1 MLKMGRLDGKVAVV
15 TGGGAGVGRGIAITF
30 GAESAAVVVAGK
42 TLSKCENVA
51 GEIEKVGGQALA
63 LECDVTD
70 RSQVEAAIDATVTAF
85 GPPDILVNN
94 AQGGTQS
101 PAPLATVTEERFYD
115 LWRGGLLSTVFG
127 MQAVYPH
134 MKANQGGSI
143 VNLVSLLGIHGDP
156 GFSAYG
162 STKEAIRGLT
172 RHAAREWAS
181 DGIRVNAIAP
191 LAYNQHMIDQRVNP
205 SPYLQQLIEQI
216 PLKYYGDAEEDIGP
230 AVLAMVTDMRY
241 MTGATLSL
249 TGGLCI
255 LR

>member
-1 MLKMGRLDGKVAVV
+1 
-15 TGGGAGVGRGIAITF
+15 
-30 GAESAAVVVAGK
+30 
-42 TLSKCENVA
+42 
-51 GEIEKVGGQALA
+51 
-63 LECDVTD
+63 
-70 RSQVEAAIDATVTAF
+70 
-85 GPPDILVNN
+85 
-94 AQGGTQS
+94 
-101 PAPLATVTEERFYD
+101 VTEERFYD

-127 MQAVYPH
+127 MQAGYPH

-162 STKEAIRGLT
+162 SAKEAIRGLT

-191 LAYNQHMIDQRVNP
+191 LAYNQDMVDQRVNP
-205 SPYLQQLIEQI
+205 SPYLRQFIEQI